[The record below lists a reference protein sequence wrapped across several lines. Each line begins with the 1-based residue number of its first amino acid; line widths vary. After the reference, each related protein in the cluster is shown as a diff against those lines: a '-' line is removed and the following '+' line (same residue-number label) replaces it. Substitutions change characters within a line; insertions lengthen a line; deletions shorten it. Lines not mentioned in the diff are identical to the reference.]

1 MNVVRP
7 TEKALSVSMKVVL
20 DANFTQPTGLAM
32 IIDSCPRFVQRFLA
46 SSCSQLSRP
55 QRVHLWRLVLAI
67 ATTSGAAKLS
77 RLAAM
82 VKDGRHRTRLGG
94 FLRDSDWDASAML
107 AERAMATLR
116 WMKPR
121 RGETIELL
129 IDDTRVVKR
138 GKQMDCLQKIWDH
151 KHKGYARGH
160 IWVFA
165 ALRFR
170 GVVLPWRIVLWKP
183 KRDAGVAFR
192 KITQIGADLVAELDL
207 PWALKVRV
215 LFDAYYLC
223 PPVTEAC
230 KNKGFDWLSVASRNR
245 TFHRD
250 GGKKAKIG
258 RLAPGWLKH
267 MARTVRMPRARG
279 SITQRIASV
288 DGALSRIGRVR
299 LVAAKRP
306 RDAWGNMVVFVTNR
320 KWDARKIVSLYERR
334 WDIEVM
340 FKHLRTDLGLGD
352 YQMLDEQ
359 GFVRHLHLCALAHL
373 LLTHHAMEGV
383 GAQARKATEKVA
395 LPAMSIR
402 QETLRTA
409 IRRDQVKRLVG
420 GSDHRKLRMKLEP
433 YLMAA

>member
-1 MNVVRP
+1 
-7 TEKALSVSMKVVL
+7 
-20 DANFTQPTGLAM
+20 M

-46 SSCSQLSRP
+46 PSCSRLSKP
-55 QRVHLWRLVLAI
+55 QRVHLWRVVLAI
-67 ATTSGAAKLS
+67 ATTSGEAKLS

-82 VKDGRHRTRLGG
+82 VKNGRHRTRVGS
-94 FLRDSDWDASAML
+94 FLRDADWDAPGLL

-116 WMKPR
+116 WMKPT
-121 RGETIELL
+121 RGEAIELL

-138 GKQMDCLQKIWDH
+138 GKRMKCLQKIWDH
-151 KHKGYARGH
+151 RHQGYARGH

-183 KRDAGVAFR
+183 KRDSGVEFR
-192 KITQIGADLVAELDL
+192 KITQIGADLVAKFDL
-207 PWALKVRV
+207 PWSLKVRV

-223 PPVTEAC
+223 PPVTNAC
-230 KNKGFDWLSVASRNR
+230 ENKGFDWLSVASRNR
-245 TFHRD
+245 TFCRD
-250 GGKKAKIG
+250 GGRRAKLG
-258 RLAPGWLKH
+258 QLAPGWLRH
-267 MARTVRMPRARG
+267 MSRMVRMPRSRG

-288 DGALSRIGRVR
+288 DGVLSHIGRVR

-306 RDAWGNMVVFVTNR
+306 RDRWGNMVVFATNR
-320 KWDARKIVSLYERR
+320 KWDARKIVSIYERR

-359 GFVRHLHLCALAHL
+359 GIVRHLHLCALAHL

-383 GAQARKATEKVA
+383 GAQARKATDKVA
-395 LPAMSIR
+395 LPTMSIR
-402 QETLRTA
+402 QESLRTV
-409 IRRDQVKRLVG
+409 IRREQVKRLVG
-420 GSDHRKLRMKLEP
+420 GSEHRRLRKKLEP